1 MRFRRS
7 TKAGDYSQEAG
18 DAPVAPSDLAYP
30 VAFALVVAASMVAA
44 IWAVDVLSR
53 PQIAAST
60 AATPTETR
68 AEGPFLAVTNA
79 AMTDMMTRMAAGPT
93 GDVDRDFVSLMVL
106 HHQGAIDMA
115 MVVLQYGQNEQLR
128 RLAQEIIV
136 TQQQE
141 IAAMRLA
148 VGEPLPFSIPSLTQ
162 PSTSPNHR
170 PAFVSFELPATN
182 PLRSHQNTLSE

>member
-30 VAFALVVAASMVAA
+30 IAFALVVAASMVAA

-60 AATPTETR
+60 AATPPETR

-93 GDVDRDFVSLMVL
+93 GDVDRDFVSMMVL

-115 MVVLQYGQNEQLR
+115 KVVLAHGKDPEIRKLAEEVIK
-128 RLAQEIIV
+128 AQEG
-136 TQQQE
+136 E
-141 IAAMRLA
+141 IAWMKEWLKRR
-148 VGEPLPFSIPSLTQ
+148 GP
-162 PSTSPNHR
+162 
-170 PAFVSFELPATN
+170 
-182 PLRSHQNTLSE
+182 